1 MLFSEYFNDKLQE
14 EDKLGQDI
22 DNKIIDISADNS
34 LLSESDSEDEVNSD
48 NSDFAGNLTDDRNN
62 IDGINENKNNLLK
75 NNSENN
81 DLYYN
86 VQQLL
91 LNMKLDLD

>member
-48 NSDFAGNLTDDRNN
+48 NSDFAGNFTDDRNN